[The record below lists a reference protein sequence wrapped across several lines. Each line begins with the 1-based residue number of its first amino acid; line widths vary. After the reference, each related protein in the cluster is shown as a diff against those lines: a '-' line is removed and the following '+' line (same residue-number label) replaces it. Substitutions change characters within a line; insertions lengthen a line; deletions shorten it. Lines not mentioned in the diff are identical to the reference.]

1 MQSIVALWQFVYEY
15 VCDQGELGGTNY
27 DYISCRYTA
36 QEHVRMHMFD
46 RKIRLRSNAAIL
58 HCMVT

>member
-1 MQSIVALWQFVYEY
+1 M
-15 VCDQGELGGTNY
+15 Y

-36 QEHVRMHMFD
+36 QEYVRIRMHVFD

-58 HCMVT
+58 HCMVYLRHRARV

>member
-27 DYISCRYTA
+27 DYITCRYTA
-36 QEHVRMHMFD
+36 QEYVRMH
-46 RKIRLRSNAAIL
+46 
-58 HCMVT
+58 V